1 MTIELRYISLDTL
14 APITEDE
21 IRASFYPSILPL
33 DLTDML
39 PELGY
44 AELEFDPEP
53 ELAAGE
59 SLQPGALRREGDRV
73 IQGWEVVPAPEITPS
88 HLFVDAERDR
98 RISAGFTFQG
108 VRYQSRLPAGNQP
121 GDWDV
126 FSGKALEALIAIMAG
141 AQPGDLRW
149 SDPAADFAWI
159 AADNTRVPMDA
170 QTVIELGKAAA
181 AHRSAHTF
189 AGSDLKAMAPIPA
202 DYTADHWWPAEV

>member
-1 MTIELRYISLDTL
+1 MQYFIELASRQIMQEHELRAVHGHLLLPPELSGELLAELGFAAIEDAPLPAL
-14 APITEDE
+14 APGET
-21 IRASFYPSILPL
+21 
-33 DLTDML
+33 
-39 PELGY
+39 
-44 AELEFDPEP
+44 LEYGDVHIEN
-53 ELAAGE
+53 G
-59 SLQPGALRREGDRV
+59 QALRGWV
-73 IQGWEVVPAPEITPS
+73 IIPAPPATS
-88 HLFVDAERDR
+88 TDVDTERDR
-98 RISAGFTFQG
+98 RISAGFEFQG
-108 VRYQSRLPAGNQP
+108 VRYQSRLPSASNP

-159 AADNTRVPMDA
+159 AADNSRVPMDA

-189 AGSDLKAMAPIPA
+189 AGSDLKAMATIPA

>member
-1 MTIELRYISLDTL
+1 MSTYAKPDDLIELTANGIRL
-14 APITEDE
+14 AHPET
-21 IRASFYPSILPL
+21 SFPEPL
-33 DLTDML
+33 Q
-39 PELGY
+39 PHQVAHLGY
-44 AELEFDPEP
+44 LPVEADPEP
-53 ELAAGE
+53 ELRPGE
-59 SLQPGALRREGDRV
+59 QLQRGPLRLENGRIIASWIV
-73 IQGWEVVPAPEITPS
+73 QPAPAPQPS
-88 HLFVDAERDR
+88 DVDTERDR
-98 RISAGFTFQG
+98 RISAGFMFQG

-189 AGSDLKAMAPIPA
+189 AGSDLKALATIPA
-202 DYTADHWWPAEV
+202 DYTANQWWPEQSAD